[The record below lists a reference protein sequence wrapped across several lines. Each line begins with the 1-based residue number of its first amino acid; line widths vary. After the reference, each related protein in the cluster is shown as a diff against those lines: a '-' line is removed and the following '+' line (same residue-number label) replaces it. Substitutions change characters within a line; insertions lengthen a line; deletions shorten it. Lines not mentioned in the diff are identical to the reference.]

1 MESFDLKIE
10 EFVKSLADITNNSDL
25 PISVIESLGTN
36 WLSEVRKIKLMKLAQ
51 DKENL
56 ENESKSEK

>member
-1 MESFDLKIE
+1 MDNIDIKIE
-10 EFVKSLADITNNSDL
+10 EFVKNLADITNNSDL

-36 WLSEVRKIKLMKLAQ
+36 WLNEVKRIKVIKLAQ

-56 ENESKSEK
+56 EKEEANV